1 MMGSGLGSER
11 IINFVL
17 RARSARTLVLLGG
30 LSILFVGGPS
40 RAAPEGP
47 FKGFAG
53 AWAGE
58 GSIDMSSG
66 ATERLRCRSTD
77 SVGGAGDTLNMDL
90 DCKSD
95 TYAFNLKVN
104 ATSDG
109 GRIVGAWNEV
119 TRGIQ
124 GGIEGQAANGKIRA
138 TVRGQGFTAA
148 VAVTTRGSQ
157 QSVTIRSE
165 GQQLSA
171 VSITLH
177 RAR

>member
-1 MMGSGLGSER
+1 
-11 IINFVL
+11 
-17 RARSARTLVLLGG
+17 
-30 LSILFVGGPS
+30 
-40 RAAPEGP
+40 
-47 FKGFAG
+47 
-53 AWAGE
+53 
-58 GSIDMSSG
+58 
-66 ATERLRCRSTD
+66 
-77 SVGGAGDTLNMDL
+77 MDL

-157 QSVTIRSE
+157 QSVMIRSE